1 MRLTERSVE
10 PIYKEALP
18 TIEVIC
24 THSDLE
30 FVKQLVLYHGA
41 ICSWEYIIDTDD
53 IVFVAPKELDNKS
66 YENWRATLLVIESA
80 YFLGSIGKV
89 NVSLLPN
96 CTAIRVVIKTDD
108 MNFTH
113 MQDALKE
120 LLDVE
125 V

>member
-10 PIYKEALP
+10 PIYKEALS

-24 THSDLE
+24 AYSDLE

-41 ICSWEYIIDTDD
+41 SCSWEYLIDTDD
-53 IVFVAPKELDNKS
+53 IVFITPKELDNNS

-80 YFLGSIGKV
+80 YFLIKGNHVKT
-89 NVSLLPN
+89 SLLPN
-96 CTAIRVVIKTDD
+96 CAALRVIIKTDG

-120 LLDVE
+120 LLDVGI
-125 V
+125 